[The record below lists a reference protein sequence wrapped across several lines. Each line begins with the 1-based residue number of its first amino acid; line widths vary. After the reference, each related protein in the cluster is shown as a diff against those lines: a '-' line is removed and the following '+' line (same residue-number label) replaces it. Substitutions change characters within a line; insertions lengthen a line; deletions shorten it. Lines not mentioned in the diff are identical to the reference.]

1 MNKSYSTARKE
12 STNKITSLLIAL
24 SFWVSCVWL
33 QAQDTIVL
41 SLPDAIRIGMKN
53 SVDAAVARNEYT
65 SAYWEYKSYKAEL
78 LPEISIGATLPY
90 YSMSYNP
97 IQNPVD
103 GSYTYTESNFSRIDG
118 EISVSQLLPFT
129 GGKLSLSGSLQRL
142 QQYGKD
148 GSTNFMSNPFSIIL
162 EQPINGFSRERWL
175 RRIEPIKYKEAT
187 QKLVSENEQ
196 VAGKVI
202 DYYFN
207 LLVARINHDI
217 AVQNRNN
224 SDKLYRIAETK
235 REINRLSESE
245 LLQLKSSL
253 LKAESALINAGE
265 MENECMLQLRS
276 LLHYDENKVLI
287 PVMPEGL
294 PDKISLLEYGEVLA
308 LAIENH
314 SFTQNIQRRL
324 LEASRDVNIAKSER
338 WNATLFVSYGMSGID
353 NSFSGA
359 MNSTNWRNDKSVN
372 VGISV
377 PILDWGKRK
386 GKVSVAEANRE
397 VLQSKI
403 EKEQIDFHQ
412 NIHILVMNFNNQPQK
427 LSLAKENDEVAQ
439 RRYQI
444 SVDAFILGKMDI
456 LNLND
461 SQNSK
466 DEARREYIN
475 QMWLLWDYYY
485 RIRGLTLYDFAN
497 HQPLHSIEN

>member
-1 MNKSYSTARKE
+1 MNKLT
-12 STNKITSLLIAL
+12 TISLVL
-24 SFWVSCVWL
+24 SFVISCVRVS
-33 QAQDTIVL
+33 AQDTIVL
-41 SLPDAIRIGMKN
+41 SLPDAIRIGVES
-53 SVDAAVARNEYT
+53 SVDAAVARNEYI
-65 SAYWEYKSYKAEL
+65 SAYWGYKSYKAEL
-78 LPEISIGATLPY
+78 LPEIGVSATLPY

-97 IQNPVD
+97 IQNPAD

-118 EISVSQLLPFT
+118 GVSVSQLIPFT
-129 GGKLSLSGSLQRL
+129 GGKLSLSGNMQRL

-148 GSTNFMSNPFSIIL
+148 GRTNFMSNPYSITL
-162 EQPINGFSRERWL
+162 EQPINGFSNERWM
-175 RRIEPIKYKEAT
+175 RKIEPVKYKEAM
-187 QKLVSENEQ
+187 QKLVSENEN

-202 DYYFN
+202 DYYFY

-217 AVQNRNN
+217 AVQNRDN

-265 MENECMLQLRS
+265 IENECMMQLRS
-276 LLHYDENKVLI
+276 LLHYDEKKIIV

-294 PDKISLLEYGEVLA
+294 PDEISALAYDNVLA
-308 LAIENH
+308 LAVENH
-314 SFTQNIQRRL
+314 SFTQNVQRRL
-324 LEASRDVNIAKSER
+324 LEASRDVNMAKSER
-338 WNATLFVSYGMSGID
+338 WNAKLFVSYGMSGVD

-359 MNSTNWRNDKSVN
+359 MNSAHWRNDRSVN
-372 VGISV
+372 VGISI
-377 PILDWGKRK
+377 PIVDWGKRK
-386 GKVSVAEANRE
+386 GKIAVAEANRE
-397 VLQSKI
+397 VLQSRI
-403 EKEQIDFHQ
+403 EKEQMDFHQ
-412 NIHILVMNFNNQPQK
+412 NIFVLVMNFNNQPKK
-427 LSLAKENDEVAQ
+427 LLLAKENDEVAQ

-475 QMWLLWDYYY
+475 QMWALWDYYY
-485 RIRGLTLYDFAN
+485 QIRGLTLYNFAN
-497 HQPLHSIEN
+497 HQPLNTIEN